1 MLILFVAAHALAVRS
16 YDSHF
21 FSEWWL
27 ALNFF
32 WWEHKEDFLWWKLT
46 KQIIYAMNKSQLDG
60 EHADDD
66 GDTMLHATLKN
77 VSARVFFGTM
87 TTINF

>member
-1 MLILFVAAHALAVRS
+1 MVTCTQ
-16 YDSHF
+16 
-21 FSEWWL
+21 
-27 ALNFF
+27 FF
-32 WWEHKEDFLWWKLT
+32 WWEHKEEFLWWKLT

-66 GDTMLHATLKN
+66 GDTILHATLKN
-77 VSARVFFGTM
+77 VSAGVFFGTM